1 MHGAYGVTKQ
11 SGSHREET
19 FLADTIIKK
28 REELGRRGKEQER
41 KLGLELSFL
50 HIKFR
55 PRPPRVRAEDGTV

>member
-28 REELGRRGKEQER
+28 REELGRRGEE
-41 KLGLELSFL
+41 
-50 HIKFR
+50 
-55 PRPPRVRAEDGTV
+55 AGTKAWIGAFFFAYKIPSTSTESKS